1 MKQCEPFAY
10 NFEAYERELSEY
22 QTLLS
27 DKTELKEREDILPF
41 FTSRPHLA
49 SQIATIHS
57 SIVSTEK
64 IAYEFDVFGDF
75 KCDLAVGEPETHS
88 YCFIEFEDATKDSL
102 FVSRGKKYK
111 SEFSPRLEHGFS
123 QVVDWFYKL
132 ENLQNT
138 LDMNERFGSYQIHY
152 EGLLIIGRDQFV
164 SDAEMKRLKWRV
176 NNTVINSKHIYC
188 YTYDQ
193 LYYFFDKRL
202 SYLKFLSSQ

>member
-1 MKQCEPFAY
+1 MKQFEPLAY
-10 NFEAYERELSEY
+10 DFEAYKRELIEY
-22 QTLLS
+22 KALLS
-27 DKTELKEREDILPF
+27 NKNELKEREDILPF
-41 FTSRPHLA
+41 FNTHPHLA

-75 KCDLAVGEPETHS
+75 KCDLAVGEPHTHS
-88 YCFIEFEDATKDSL
+88 YCFIEFEDATKDSI
-102 FVSRGKKYK
+102 FVSNGKKYK
-111 SEFSPRLEHGFS
+111 SEFSSRLEHGFS

-132 ENLQNT
+132 EGLQNT

-152 EGLLIIGRDQFV
+152 EGLLIIGRDQFIN
-164 SDAEMKRLKWRV
+164 DAEMKRLKWRV

-202 SYLKFLSSQ
+202 NYLKYILPQ